1 MLKQRKEEVQRRRMR
16 LEQEKKVI
24 AREIRDTA
32 FKLYNAATVELDVKK
47 ILSEL
52 RTAKTE
58 LDTDIKQVT
67 F

>member
-1 MLKQRKEEVQRRRMR
+1 MLKQRKKEVQRRRMK

-58 LDTDIKQVT
+58 LDADIKQVT